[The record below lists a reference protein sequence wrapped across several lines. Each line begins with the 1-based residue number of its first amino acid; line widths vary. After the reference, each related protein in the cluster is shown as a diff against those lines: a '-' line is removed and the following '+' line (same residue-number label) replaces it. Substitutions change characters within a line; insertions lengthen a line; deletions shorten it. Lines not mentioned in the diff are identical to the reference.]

1 MIRRRC
7 LIQGLMGT
15 LLIVETLEDDK
26 APPLS
31 PQGGGRWQ
39 RRLLLQGQMQPL
51 QAPVLLR
58 LTRIDALRQH
68 TRLGIV
74 MYGRPRCCKGE
85 TDLKRR

>member
-26 APPLS
+26 APPPS
-31 PQGGGRWQ
+31 PQGGGRWR

-68 TRLGIV
+68 TALALSCMDAPGVAREKL
-74 MYGRPRCCKGE
+74 
-85 TDLKRR
+85 T